1 MKRNPD
7 RALEFYRAAEAG
19 KNEHAP
25 EGIER
30 ITNNV

>member
-7 RALEFYRAAEAG
+7 RALGFYRAAEAG
-19 KNEHAP
+19 DNKHAL
-25 EGIER
+25 EGLER

>member
-7 RALEFYRAAEAG
+7 RALALYRSAEAG
-19 KNEHAP
+19 DNKHAL

-30 ITNNV
+30 ITNIV

>member
-7 RALEFYRAAEAG
+7 RALELYRAAEAG
-19 KNEHAP
+19 ENEHTP
-25 EGIER
+25 EGIGR